1 MEIHEIPY
9 VTAVIHTDTK
19 GSKGKHKS
27 FSEELKEQLANKTV
41 TQGVTGERSEQEDGL
56 IWNFG

>member
-1 MEIHEIPY
+1 MKIHEIPY
-9 VTAVIHTDTK
+9 VTAVIHMDTK

-41 TQGVTGERSEQEDGL
+41 MQGVTGEHSELQEVK
-56 IWNFG
+56 

>member
-1 MEIHEIPY
+1 MKIHEIPY

-19 GSKGKHKS
+19 DSNGKHKS

-41 TQGVTGERSEQEDGL
+41 AQGATGERREQMD
-56 IWNFG
+56 

>member
-1 MEIHEIPY
+1 MKIHEIPY

-27 FSEELKEQLANKTV
+27 FAEELKEQLASKSV
-41 TQGVTGERSEQEDGL
+41 MQEVTGERSEQEE
-56 IWNFG
+56 

>member
-1 MEIHEIPY
+1 MISYALQMKIHEIPY

-27 FSEELKEQLANKTV
+27 FSDELKEQLAKNRKPKGTGDNK
-41 TQGVTGERSEQEDGL
+41 
-56 IWNFG
+56 